1 MAGKPRLSDDRLWTL
16 RKPDPEQ
23 DIPMHHMRADRNNL
37 RYAIIG
43 AGMSGILAAIKL
55 HQHGETQ
62 IAVFEKAAAL
72 GGTWR
77 DNRYPGLT
85 CDTPSHAYSY
95 SFALNPDWSGYY
107 ATGVEINAYF
117 TKVAADFGIMPL
129 IRFNTEVLSCRFD
142 EGQPV
147 WQLGLSTGERME
159 ADVIIVASGVLHHP
173 NLPDLAGLASFR
185 GKAFH
190 SASWDDSAILDGAR
204 IGIIGGGSTGT
215 QLVNALSRRAAR
227 VVQFQRSPQWIMPV
241 PQFPYSA
248 AEREAFRKDPA
259 LMEAIRNDPQYWAN
273 IYRFTDGLT
282 DFTSPQM
289 AEIEAICRQNLEAKV
304 TDPALREKLRPNYP
318 AGCKRLIY
326 SWEYY
331 DCVQRPGIYVETG
344 KIETMIPAGVRM
356 QDGTLHPLDV
366 IVLATG
372 FKADQFIRPATV
384 TGRNG
389 LTLDTFWDTRPT
401 AHYAVTMPG
410 FPNLFM
416 LNGPGSPVGNFPLID
431 IAERQWVYIEQLLA
445 PLRARHA
452 VAVEPTRA
460 AHAAYEARRIAA
472 ARKTIFAAGCTNWY
486 LDKTGIP
493 GTWPWG
499 YQAFAEAMAGPAAE
513 EFHFIPATDSGARKQ
528 STWESR

>member
-1 MAGKPRLSDDRLWTL
+1 MTIQNIQTDAKP
-16 RKPDPEQ
+16 
-23 DIPMHHMRADRNNL
+23 L

-55 HQHGETQ
+55 QQRGETH
-62 IAVFEKAAAL
+62 IAVYEKAAAP

-107 ATGVEINAYF
+107 ATGAEINAYF
-117 TKVAADFGIMPL
+117 IKVATDFGIVPL
-129 IRFNTEVLSCRFD
+129 IHFNSEVLSCTFD
-142 EGQPV
+142 EDRNV
-147 WQLGLSTGERME
+147 WQLGLSTGAQAE
-159 ADVIIVASGVLHHP
+159 ADVVILASGVLHHP
-173 NLPDLAGLASFR
+173 NLPNLPGLASFG

-190 SASWDDSAILDGAR
+190 SARWDDSAVLDGAR
-204 IGIIGGGSTGT
+204 VGIIGGGSTGT
-215 QLVNALSRRAAR
+215 QLVNALSRRVAR

-248 AEREAFRKDPA
+248 EEREAFRKDPA

-289 AEIEAICRQNLEAKV
+289 AEIETICRQNLEEKV

-331 DCVQRPGIYVETG
+331 DCVQAPCVYVETG
-344 KIETMIPAGVRM
+344 SIDSIVPEGVRM
-356 QDGTLHPLDV
+356 RDGTLHPLDV
-366 IVLATG
+366 IILATG
-372 FKADQFIRPATV
+372 FKADQFIRPTTV
-384 TGRNG
+384 TGRAG
-389 LTLDTFWDTRPT
+389 LTLDEFWEPRPT
-401 AHYAVTMPG
+401 AHYAVTLPG

-416 LNGPGSPVGNFPLID
+416 LNGPTSPVGNFPLID
-431 IAERQWVYIEQLLA
+431 IAERQWDYIEQLLA
-445 PLRARHA
+445 PLRQGAA
-452 VAVEPTRA
+452 VAVEPTPE
-460 AHAAYEARRIAA
+460 AHAAYETRRIAA
-472 ARKTIFAAGCTNWY
+472 ARKTIFGAGCTNWY

-499 YQAFAEAMAGPAAE
+499 YQAFADAMAAPVAE
-513 EFHFIPATDSGARKQ
+513 EFRFS
-528 STWESR
+528 